1 MIAQEF
7 EYTPA
12 SRLQEALALVAEGAK
27 PLAGGMSLV
36 PMMKLRLAAPEHL
49 VDIARIPE
57 LNYIREEGG
66 SIRIGA
72 ATTHYSIQ
80 SSKLLLTASPLLAR
94 TAAKIGDVQVR
105 NSGTIGGSVA
115 HADPAA
121 DYPAALFAL
130 EAQVQ
135 LTSATSERVL
145 PVSGFLLDSFT
156 TALEPGEIITE
167 IRIPVEPANTGSA
180 YIKMEQA
187 ASGFALVGAA
197 ARITLQNGII
207 SMARVGLTGVGPI
220 ASRAPAVEAAL
231 QGQSAS
237 EELIARASLLA
248 AEGIEAS
255 SDLHASAGFRRH
267 LASVCT
273 ARALRAAVAEAR
285 GNA

>member
-12 SRLQEALALVAEGAK
+12 SRLQEALTLVAEGAK

-57 LNYIREEGG
+57 LNYIRQDGG
-66 SIRIGA
+66 VIRIGA
-72 ATTHYSIQ
+72 TTTHYTVQASQ
-80 SSKLLLTASPLLAR
+80 LLLTVSPLLAR
-94 TAAKIGDVQVR
+94 TAARIGDVQVR

-130 EAQVQ
+130 EAQVR
-135 LTSATSERVL
+135 LASAASERVL
-145 PVSGFLLDSFT
+145 PISEFLLDSFT
-156 TALEPGEIITE
+156 TALEPGEIVTE
-167 IRIPVEPANTGSA
+167 ISVPVEPANTGSA

-197 ARITLQNGII
+197 ARVTLRNGVIT
-207 SMARVGLTGVGPI
+207 MARLGLTGVGAI
-220 ASRAPAVEAAL
+220 ASRASAVEAAL
-231 QGQSAS
+231 QGQAAS
-237 EELIARASLLA
+237 EEVIARASLLA

-273 ARALRAAVAEAR
+273 GRALRAAVAEAR